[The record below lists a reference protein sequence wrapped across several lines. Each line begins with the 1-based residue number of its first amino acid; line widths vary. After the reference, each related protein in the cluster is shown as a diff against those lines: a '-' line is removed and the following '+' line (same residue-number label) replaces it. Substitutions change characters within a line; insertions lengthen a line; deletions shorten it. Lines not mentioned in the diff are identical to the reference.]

1 MTNLQEVV
9 GLFRD
14 RSQAE
19 FAVAAARRKGLAV
32 SEGEAIVEDADGLHV
47 VLRTTGRP
55 EAARQLLLDYGAYRA
70 VIS

>member
-9 GLFRD
+9 GIFRD

-32 SEGEAIVEDADGLHV
+32 SEGEAIVEAADGLHV